1 MKFQGHG
8 EDDDDEF
15 KDEEADQN
23 RINAELENEMSGLS
37 SDDDDDFEAR
47 FAFLNFQLR
56 TYWINTSV
64 RINYFCITCMALGH
78 LYIISYSIS
87 TFILYMINVSKSI
100 TVLTI
105 KVVRC
110 YTLSVFQTNM
120 WERQKCSLKSV
131 RICQSDKLTDTCI

>member
-47 FAFLNFQLR
+47 FVFLNF
-56 TYWINTSV
+56 S
-64 RINYFCITCMALGH
+64 F
-78 LYIISYSIS
+78 
-87 TFILYMINVSKSI
+87 
-100 TVLTI
+100 
-105 KVVRC
+105 
-110 YTLSVFQTNM
+110 
-120 WERQKCSLKSV
+120 
-131 RICQSDKLTDTCI
+131 LTDLELTG